1 MSIPEYSILSA
12 VLAANFAIR
21 MRFRGLP
28 LDWDHGVYGY
38 MNYWYKKMGK
48 NIIPGAGGNESLIN
62 WGKPGMTYIFW
73 LIVTLCGTN
82 PRRIRVFDSVWYLM
96 NTLGVFWL
104 GLTAFGTTEGLIAAG
119 LYAFYSSL
127 PFTWTADLNAENY
140 QTLFITLS
148 IGSFTLF
155 MQTGSQFYLVLAGFS
170 GFLTMLLKQSS
181 APYFLSYFVYTA
193 YINSDLTNF
202 SLLFAAFALP
212 YMLFFSFYLLKGV
225 KFSHLMHV
233 FLIRPTIRG
242 LSYVLDR
249 LPENGKWVKSERHSH
264 KWEQLRLNLRS
275 HLLEA
280 APIWIIG
287 SAGLTMLL
295 LKPTQPPNF
304 ILTTLFA
311 GMVIGYWLPQ
321 KFYAYYLIPFIP
333 LFAVTGGYLI
343 FSAIEPSTG
352 SQLRFATYT
361 LSFASVAFV
370 FALPRLYRFFVRMNS
385 TEQALYQYRHSLP
398 NFLASEEI
406 AEYVKSKTSP
416 EDYIFVWSVNPEIY
430 FLSER
435 RSAIGH
441 LQVGEDSIRSI
452 AMRDMDDFL
461 NRMFKDIALNKTK
474 LIIMVSGGLSIE
486 ELQTQTHLK
495 YKQDQLF
502 DTRLPNVE
510 DRKYV
515 AYSLVEESYE
525 TALNE
530 LGEIAF
536 AEENF
541 DDAKAYF
548 RRAIEESSSNS
559 AAYTNLAT
567 VLWQTGN
574 KDEARKMLN
583 KSLELDPL
591 SKDTILSYA
600 DIARSE
606 DELRMAAEHCNFY
619 IKEKGADAEISSLL
633 NRLAQKPE

>member
-1 MSIPEYSILSA
+1 
-12 VLAANFAIR
+12 
-21 MRFRGLP
+21 
-28 LDWDHGVYGY
+28 
-38 MNYWYKKMGK
+38 MGK

-62 WGKPGMTYIFW
+62 WGKPGLTYIFW

-104 GLTAFGTTEGLIAAG
+104 GLIAFGTTEGLIAAA

-140 QTLFITLS
+140 QTIFITLS
-148 IGSFTLF
+148 VGSFILF
-155 MQTGSQFYLVLAGFS
+155 MQTGSQFYLVVAGFA

-181 APYFLSYFVYTA
+181 APYFLSYFVYTSIIS
-193 YINSDLTNF
+193 YDLTDL

-249 LPENGKWVKSERHSH
+249 IPENGKWVKSERHSH
-264 KWEQLRLNLRS
+264 KWEQLRLNLGS

-287 SAGLTMLL
+287 IGGLVMLL
-295 LKPTQPPNF
+295 LKSAQPPNF
-304 ILTTLFA
+304 ILITLFL
-311 GMVIGYWLPQ
+311 GMIIGYWLPQ

-333 LFAVTGGYLI
+333 LFAVTGGYLL
-343 FSAIEPSTG
+343 FSAIEPTRG
-352 SQLRFATYT
+352 SELRFALST
-361 LSFASVAFV
+361 LSLAAVAFV
-370 FALPRLYRFFVRMNS
+370 FALPRLYRFFIRMNS
-385 TEQALYQYRHSLP
+385 TEQALYQYQHSMP

-406 AEYVKSKTSP
+406 AEYVKSRTSP
-416 EDYIFVWSVNPEIY
+416 DDFIFVWRLNPEIY

-441 LQVGEDSIRSI
+441 LQIGEDSARTFSI
-452 AMRDMDDFL
+452 GGMDDFIDL
-461 NRMFKDIALNKTK
+461 MFREIALHKTK
-474 LIIMVSGGLSIE
+474 LIILVSGEFSIE
-486 ELQTQTHLK
+486 NLQARTHLK
-495 YKQDQLF
+495 YKQDKLF
-502 DTRLPNVE
+502 DTHLPGVE
-510 DRKYV
+510 ERKYV
-515 AYSLVEESYE
+515 AYSLVEDSYE
-525 TALNE
+525 SALNE
-530 LGEIAF
+530 LGESAF
-536 AEENF
+536 ADENY
-541 DDAKAYF
+541 DEAEAYF

-567 VLWQTGN
+567 VLWERGN
-574 KDEARKMLN
+574 ESEARNMLD

-591 SKDTILSYA
+591 SKDSILSYT
-600 DIARSE
+600 DIAQTE
-606 DELRMAAEHCNFY
+606 DELRKAVELCNSY
-619 IKEKGADAEISSLL
+619 IQEKGEDTEISALL
-633 NRLAQKPE
+633 NRLGKKPE